1 MVLMSQ
7 PSPGNLFDLISR
19 RQTVETVI
27 LVGDAHIPRVIPG
40 HTMHGP
46 AGNAA
51 YGDKAVIL
59 QVADAADRRE
69 PDSPAM
75 ILKKGVGIEPV
86 ELAVSFAAADASS
99 RNLSILPS
107 VQATTS

>member
-7 PSPGNLFDLISR
+7 PSPRILFDLVSSGH
-19 RQTVETVI
+19 TKETVI
-27 LVGDAHIPRVIPG
+27 LVGDPHIPRTILAD
-40 HTMHGP
+40 TMHEA

-51 YGDKAVIL
+51 YGNKAAIL
-59 QVADAADRRE
+59 QVANAAKRRD

-86 ELAVSFAAADASS
+86 ESA
-99 RNLSILPS
+99 
-107 VQATTS
+107 